1 MKSDA
6 RDGDSAAGG
15 SPATPKEAPASR
27 SPTAFSMSTPATV
40 GQPTDNCSR
49 KLWTCSKTPP
59 CPSRVPAAPPDARS
73 IDDVAS
79 GQEEQPDRRE
89 QTNRGQ
95 HGIVVARPFGI
106 PVYISPYWFVI
117 AAVFSVIYANDLSST
132 ISGNTRYIVAAAF
145 VILLYLSVLVHE
157 LAHSVVA
164 RGYGLPV
171 RRIVLNPLGGVSE
184 IEREAPTPGREFA
197 VAGAGP
203 ALSLVLAAIGW
214 GLDQL
219 APSGVTGALI
229 RQLMVANILV
239 GLFTL
244 LPGLP
249 LDGGRML
256 RAVIWKITKK
266 PTTATIAAAWVG
278 RGLAIALLAIPFFSG
293 RLSGGDIVSTLWVVV
308 IAAFMW
314 TGATQSIKATRFR
327 ERLPA
332 LQARRLA
339 RKAIS
344 VSASTPLAEAIRQ
357 ADDAGARAIV
367 VVDHDSKPIAIVNEA
382 AVTATPPQRRPW
394 VETGSMARSID
405 PSLVL
410 SADLQGMA
418 LLDAIRRAPATEYLL
433 VDSPGPG
440 FRVVS
445 TR

>member
-1 MKSDA
+1 M
-6 RDGDSAAGG
+6 
-15 SPATPKEAPASR
+15 
-27 SPTAFSMSTPATV
+27 
-40 GQPTDNCSR
+40 
-49 KLWTCSKTPP
+49 
-59 CPSRVPAAPPDARS
+59 
-73 IDDVAS
+73 AS
-79 GQEEQPDRRE
+79 GQEGQPDRRE

-95 HGIVVARPFGI
+95 HGIIVARPFGI

-117 AAVFSVIYANDLSST
+117 AAVFSIIYANDLSST

-214 GLDQL
+214 GLAQL
-219 APSGVTGALI
+219 APYGVTGALI
-229 RQLMVANILV
+229 RQLMVANIIV
-239 GLFTL
+239 GIFNL

-410 SADLQGMA
+410 NADLQGMA

-433 VDSPGPG
+433 VDSTGQVFG
-440 FRVVS
+440 VLAARDLDQVFAGV
-445 TR
+445 